1 MFLFDR
7 FYFNST
13 VWYGCYNEKDKI
25 NCFGPFY
32 SYDNACITMQYK
44 MGGNL
49 CSTPSIKDIS
59 YSINRTCLFMPEFIR
74 QYKIRNKVSYNNIP
88 IIFN

>member
-13 VWYGCYNEKDKI
+13 VWYGCYNEADKI

-32 SYDNACITMQYK
+32 SYDNACITLQYK
-44 MGGNL
+44 MGDKLYN
-49 CSTPSIKDIS
+49 SPS
-59 YSINRTCLFMPEFIR
+59 SINRSCLFMPEFIR
-74 QYKIRNKVSYNNIP
+74 QIKVRRQLNENNLP
-88 IIFN
+88 VVFN